1 MPEPGDVVIVRFPG
15 AVVTK
20 SRPAVVVSSHEYHK
34 SRPDCVLALV
44 TSNVAAANTEFDHVL
59 FDGESAGLGHPSAVR
74 SYFGMSLARSL
85 DVIGTLS
92 ERDFA
97 ALKRCLATV
106 LAT

>member
-20 SRPAVVVSSHEYHK
+20 TRPAIVVSSREYHAA
-34 SRPDCVLALV
+34 RPDCILALV
-44 TSNVAAANTEFDHVL
+44 TSNVAAANTAFDHVL
-59 FDGESAGLGHPSAVR
+59 FDWESAGLEHPSAVR
-74 SYFGMSLARSL
+74 SYFGMALARSL

-97 ALKRCLATV
+97 ALKHCLAPV